1 MTATIILKGIKPTLS
16 HSKDGLIHA
25 KLIDFPRK
33 KRSKDVKAKWPSPHC
48 HLPACWITLQ

>member
-1 MTATIILKGIKPTLS
+1 MTVTIILKGIKPTLS

-33 KRSKDVKAKWPSPHC
+33 KKSKDVTAKWPSPHC